1 MIDYSMKES
10 HQKELELIEFHE
22 PPKGYSYEV
31 EQFKRNLLAIWI
43 CNHGQFSYTNKT
55 PKSIWGFYNTKTKCY
70 HAPINATKQ
79 GDKVRI
85 EDTTPYSAMQLNLSP
100 LMSAFI

>member
-1 MIDYSMKES
+1 VIDFSFP
-10 HQKELELIEFHE
+10 HTA
-22 PPKGYSYEV
+22 PKGYSYEV

-43 CNHGQFSYTNKT
+43 CNHGKFSYTDKT

-79 GDKVRI
+79 GDKVNI
-85 EDTTPYSAMQLNLSP
+85 EDTSPYSAMIPKLSP
-100 LMSAFI
+100 LMQALI